1 MNFAPVSEFFSQFFQ
16 SFPRF
21 GPPWILSW
29 IVVLAVEL
37 LIGSAVRGHLRP
49 HILRVDESL
58 RSWALSKRYR
68 ERGNPESD
76 RVGRTWFMRFW
87 TNFASAPSLIVLSL
101 GVAIWGHAAKAVHPT
116 LWYFPGLCYLG
127 SMAQS
132 YVSKR
137 VIKRLRPPRDKGAF
151 GFKMKDGSFPSGHS
165 LTSFCFWF
173 PLAIANGIAGAGAV
187 TLAAWFAFAVV
198 TVAFTG
204 FSRIYMGVHFPTDV
218 LGGYVMGLIWTLVCV
233 VTLAPALR
241 GF

>member
-1 MNFAPVSEFFSQFFQ
+1 MTAPVSEFLRGFVHQ
-16 SFPRF
+16 FPRF
-21 GPPWILSW
+21 ALPFFLSW
-29 IVVLAVEL
+29 AIVLGLEL
-37 LIGSAVRGHLRP
+37 LIGARLRGHLRP
-49 HILRVDESL
+49 HVLRVDEFL
-58 RSWALSKRYR
+58 RSWALSKRFR
-68 ERGNPESD
+68 ERGNPQSE

-101 GVAIWGHAAKAVHPT
+101 GVAVWGHATHQRHPT

-137 VIKRLRPPRDKGAF
+137 VIKRVRPPREQGAF
-151 GFKMKDGSFPSGHS
+151 GFKMKDSSFPSGHS

-173 PLAIANGIAGAGAV
+173 ALAIANGIAGAGGSAV
-187 TLAAWFAFAVV
+187 LTWFVVALV

-204 FSRIYMGVHFPTDV
+204 FSRVYMGVHFPSDV
-218 LGGYVMGLIWTLVCV
+218 LGGFLMGLVWTLVCV